1 MTIRLVTKSLVAL
14 GFAGAMAVSFPSAS
28 HAQGFFYE
36 APNGARFGIGQPSR
50 QRAIPAPLPQQ
61 QQRLKLRLGNQD
73 WIATPAPR
81 RQQQLR
87 LRLGNQDYIA
97 TPAPTRPAVRR
108 PELVVR
114 VPLNGPRANAALP
127 NGAGADSAL
136 AKADRAIR
144 RAGGSWSIQ

>member
-50 QRAIPAPLPQQ
+50 QRVTPAPSQQ
-61 QQRLKLRLGNQD
+61 QQLRLRLGNQD

-87 LRLGNQDYIA
+87 LRLGNQDFIA
-97 TPAPTRPAVRR
+97 TPAPTRPAVKR

-127 NGAGADSAL
+127 NGAAADSAL

-144 RAGGSWSIQ
+144 AAGGSWSIR